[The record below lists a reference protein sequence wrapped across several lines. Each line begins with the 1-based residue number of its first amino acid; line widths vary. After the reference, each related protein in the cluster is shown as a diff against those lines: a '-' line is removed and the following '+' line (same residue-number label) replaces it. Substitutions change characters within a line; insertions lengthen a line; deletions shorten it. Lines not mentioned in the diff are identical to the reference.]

1 MWGSAVKL
9 TISMPSQQILR
20 VASALEGT
28 VGEKGTVDRAT
39 ALGAVRGAHDGFRGH
54 SDWGLKVNRVSPGGQ

>member
-1 MWGSAVKL
+1 MWGSVVKL
-9 TISMPSQQILR
+9 TILVPSQQILR

-39 ALGAVRGAHDGFRGH
+39 ALGAVRGVYEGFRGH
-54 SDWGLKVNRVSPGGQ
+54 SDWGLKVSRVSPGGQ